1 MSDGN
6 PRWIKLPS
14 AFSKKEIPVD
24 SCEIATARK
33 LRKWDYLEKISKEL
47 GDNEDISVDLLIGA
61 KCLEALEPAE
71 VIPRQNDGPYANR
84 IALGWCVVDPIKAQC
99 HNVVSCNWIAVIKA
113 DSGKMAEHH
122 FEIQKGYKGI
132 GVKEMLKKMYM
143 TDLYE
148 PCLMDADPVT
158 KMLKEISYED
168 TRFLKILQKCRKLES
183 MTNRHCH

>member
-1 MSDGN
+1 
-6 PRWIKLPS
+6 
-14 AFSKKEIPVD
+14 
-24 SCEIATARK
+24 
-33 LRKWDYLEKISKEL
+33 
-47 GDNEDISVDLLIGA
+47 
-61 KCLEALEPAE
+61 
-71 VIPRQNDGPYANR
+71 
-84 IALGWCVVDPIKAQC
+84 
-99 HNVVSCNWIAVIKA
+99 
-113 DSGKMAEHH
+113 MAEHH